1 MRCAGNHVDL
11 DAWMVAVWWS
21 DRAGSDT
28 KTSEVAAHVRLAQ
41 IAVDALRRPDRKPSS
56 VQPKSAVVRRA
67 GEDDRGR
74 YPCGTGGMLAMSIAF
89 SDRTESQ

>member
-11 DAWMVAVWWS
+11 DAWMVAVWRS

-41 IAVDALRRPDRKPSS
+41 IAVDALCRPDRKPSS
-56 VQPKSAVVRRA
+56 VQRQSSPRA
-67 GEDDRGR
+67 LWCVE
-74 YPCGTGGMLAMSIAF
+74 LAKVIEAAT
-89 SDRTESQ
+89 RAAQAEC